1 MSWEQA
7 LTEIE
12 SHRFDDNLSVVSGMR
27 AFYRAAANEPACMEL
42 YSTMLVSGDAREEV
56 LGHIVD
62 MSQLEVDKRFENPND
77 TSLAILLW
85 LTGYAAPDF
94 VGLAA
99 DVVDRAPQCWYA
111 KKLARRILVPPP
123 VASGDIWASGHL
135 EPVGRGYHFAGDI
148 TLTLNPI
155 SKSVRRFQHQK
166 PNQNALRTGNAGESE
181 TAASATVADL
191 KIGYAGKQ

>member
-1 MSWEQA
+1 MTWEQA

-12 SHRFDDNLSVVSGMR
+12 SHQFDANLSVVSGMR

-42 YSTMLVSGDAREEV
+42 YSNMLASGDAREEV
-56 LGHIVD
+56 LGHILD

-77 TSLAILLW
+77 TPLAILLW

-94 VGLAA
+94 VELAA

-123 VASGDIWASGHL
+123 VASGDTWASGHI
-135 EPVGRGYHFAGDI
+135 EPTDRRYQLVGDI

-155 SKSVRRFQHQK
+155 SKGVRRFQHHK
-166 PNQNALRTGNAGESE
+166 PKQSALRTGNVGESE
-181 TAASATVADL
+181 TVASVTAADL
-191 KIGYAGKQ
+191 TIG